1 MSPGLGQC
9 SLHSTRIFR
18 PSQSRGR
25 LASVPR
31 RLGSTF
37 VPHPP
42 SPVSCGSGSP
52 HTSGPRPWPAQVT
65 SCLRLPRI
73 THPSP
78 RAPRASQIH
87 PLDPHLS
94 QFPEK
99 PLGFRSRPRQSG
111 LHRSHPT
118 AGSPRLA
125 VEQPP
130 ACLWLRGPR
139 NSDTERAWKAAGAP
153 ELSQPS
159 TLTLLADPPSSSFP
173 ASCLSPH

>member
-1 MSPGLGQC
+1 MFTTFHADLPAVPVERAFGPCARTAGVHLCSPPTF
-9 SLHSTRIFR
+9 S
-18 PSQSRGR
+18 
-25 LASVPR
+25 SV
-31 RLGSTF
+31 LW
-37 VPHPP
+37 
-42 SPVSCGSGSP
+42 SGSP

-73 THPSP
+73 PHPWP

-111 LHRSHPT
+111 LHCSHPT

-130 ACLWLRGPR
+130 ACLRLRGPR
-139 NSDTERAWKAAGAP
+139 NSDRERAWKAAGAP

-159 TLTLLADPPSSSFP
+159 TLTLLAEPPPSSFP